1 MISNCIHILMVLAI
15 FNPFCCCTAAGVFG
29 ANDSDLGQSL
39 HSCCESQKSDASA
52 NGSTNDEHDP
62 ADCPHQ
68 ALKDYQASLIK
79 DTSASDDVSTLL
91 PALMAVIEFFLDEPV
106 AQSKHAVA
114 VATAS
119 AAPPIPLSQVY
130 CVYRI

>member
-1 MISNCIHILMVLAI
+1 MVFAV

-29 ANDSDLGQSL
+29 VEDSDMAQAMHCCCQSQ
-39 HSCCESQKSDASA
+39 SADAPTK
-52 NGSTNDEHDP
+52 GSTSGEHDP

-68 ALKDYQASLIK
+68 ALKYYQASFIK
-79 DTSASDDVSTLL
+79 DTSASHNVSTLL
-91 PALMAVIEFFLDEPV
+91 PAVTAVVDFLLDEP
-106 AQSKHAVA
+106 ADQSKHAVA

-119 AAPPIPLSQVY
+119 VAPPIPLSQVY